1 MIVGYKRVSS
11 LLQNTSRQLVGINNI
26 DRIFEDKASG
36 KNIDDRTQ
44 LKQMIAF
51 VRDGDTIIV
60 HSMDRLARNL
70 TDLLTLVKQITN
82 KGVTIQFIKENL
94 TFSNSEQHSSINK
107 LLLAIIGSIAEF
119 ERELILE
126 RQKEGIAQAKLRGVY
141 KGRKPVS
148 RTKIDEVIN
157 LIHTDHLSVKNACIK
172 VGICPATY
180 YKYKHPKNW
189 PNCITI
195 VPRPFKQRTTNL

>member
-11 LLQNTSRQLVGINNI
+11 LLQNTSRQLVGVDNI

-44 LKQMIAF
+44 LKQMIGF

-82 KGVTIQFIKENL
+82 KGVTIKFVKENL
-94 TFSNSEQHSSINK
+94 TFSNNEQHSSINK

-126 RQKEGIAQAKLRGVY
+126 RQKEGIEQAKLRGVY

-148 RTKIDEVIN
+148 NTKIDEVN
-157 LIHTDHLSVKNACIK
+157 TLVHTDRLSVKNACFK

-180 YKYKHPKNW
+180 YKYKHPKN
-189 PNCITI
+189 
-195 VPRPFKQRTTNL
+195 

>member
-11 LLQNTSRQLVGINNI
+11 LVQNTSRQLVDVDGI

-36 KNIDDRTQ
+36 KNIDDRNQ

-51 VRDGDTIIV
+51 IRDGDTVII

-70 TDLLTLVKQITN
+70 TDLLSLVKQITN
-82 KGVTIQFIKENL
+82 KGVTIKFIKENL
-94 TFSNSEQHSSINK
+94 TFSNSAQHSSINK

-126 RQKEGIAQAKLRGVY
+126 RQREGIAQAKLRGVY
-141 KGRKPVS
+141 KGRKCVS
-148 RTKIDEVIN
+148 KAKIQHVKT
-157 LIHTDHLSVKNACIK
+157 LIDTNNISVKNACTQ

-180 YKYKHPKNW
+180 YKYS
-189 PNCITI
+189 
-195 VPRPFKQRTTNL
+195 KQNQTEVSNKGTTDQNQ

>member
-1 MIVGYKRVSS
+1 MSNQVMIVGYKRVSS
-11 LLQNTSRQLVGINNI
+11 LVQNTSRQLVDVDGI

-36 KNIDDRTQ
+36 KNIDDRNQ

-51 VRDGDTIIV
+51 VRDGDTVII

-70 TDLLTLVKQITN
+70 TDLLSLVKQITN

-157 LIHTDHLSVKNACIK
+157 LIRTDHLSVKNACIK

-180 YKYKHPKNW
+180 YKYKHPKN
-189 PNCITI
+189 
-195 VPRPFKQRTTNL
+195 

>member
-82 KGVTIQFIKENL
+82 KGVTIQFVKENL

-148 RTKIDEVIN
+148 RTKIDEVNN

-180 YKYKHPKNW
+180 YKYKHPKN
-189 PNCITI
+189 
-195 VPRPFKQRTTNL
+195 

>member
-11 LLQNTSRQLVGINNI
+11 LLQNTSRQLVGVDNI

-157 LIHTDHLSVKNACIK
+157 LIHTDHL
-172 VGICPATY
+172 
-180 YKYKHPKNW
+180 
-189 PNCITI
+189 
-195 VPRPFKQRTTNL
+195 

>member
-94 TFSNSEQHSSINK
+94 TFSNSAQHSSINK

-141 KGRKPVS
+141 KGRKPV
-148 RTKIDEVIN
+148 
-157 LIHTDHLSVKNACIK
+157 A
-172 VGICPATY
+172 
-180 YKYKHPKNW
+180 
-189 PNCITI
+189 
-195 VPRPFKQRTTNL
+195 